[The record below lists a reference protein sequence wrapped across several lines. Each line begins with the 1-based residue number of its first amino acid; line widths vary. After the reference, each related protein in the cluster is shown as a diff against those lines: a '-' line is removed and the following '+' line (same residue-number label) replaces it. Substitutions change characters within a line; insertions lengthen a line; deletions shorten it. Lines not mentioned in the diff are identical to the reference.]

1 MSSSAVNVLTLPR
14 ECLNISKEKI
24 STAPQGQSFELQ
36 IDEQR
41 SFMHSTSPVHVC
53 LTGKM
58 EGKGLFKDIFEN
70 SISTQGGQ
78 E

>member
-1 MSSSAVNVLTLPR
+1 MFLTLPR
-14 ECLNISKEKI
+14 ECLNTSKEKI
-24 STAPQGQSFELQ
+24 SIFVFPFVGQSFELQ

-41 SFMHSTSPVHVC
+41 LFMHSTSPVHVC
-53 LTGKM
+53 LTAKM